1 MKTLTRRAFLKLAGL
16 CGAAEAGLVE
26 LPRSVQAEERLLAL
40 AKAAAEYQTC
50 TADEAFQRLLDGIKS
65 QQETAA
71 RVFRGYDGLAA
82 VRWCDAP
89 FVVVHGS
96 CDDVTYPNNIMPMSE
111 PGDKWTDYV

>member
-16 CGAAEAGLVE
+16 CGAAVAGLVE
-26 LPRSVQAEERLLAL
+26 LPRSVQAEE
-40 AKAAAEYQTC
+40 
-50 TADEAFQRLLDGIKS
+50 RLLDGIKS